1 MSSSSERLS
10 KLTVTVFLFLGDTAL
25 LTILL
30 FTGGATTL
38 VLVVLVLA
46 VVVVLGAALA
56 TTAGETDLL
65 PWADASLPLLTRVI
79 EAPPE

>member
-1 MSSSSERLS
+1 
-10 KLTVTVFLFLGDTAL
+10 VTVFLFLGDAAL

-30 FTGGATTL
+30 FTGGATSL

-56 TTAGETDLL
+56 TGVTAGETDLL
-65 PWADASLPLLTRVI
+65 PWADESLPLLTRVI